1 MAAGGLGVWRVGCG
15 VSGAKAV
22 EVGQIVLIGLL
33 SEEAQMS
40 AKLGFAAGLA
50 VGVLA
55 GSRAGRGIYD
65 RSAAAAS
72 AVVHDPRVRSG
83 ASSALHRAGS
93 AGSTVAGAA
102 ARKVTGKG
110 KGNGQDGEKSAE
122 GAGGEG
128 KEGERGKAR
137 RGSVGGNRGRGR
149 IGEMGEVGAAGSRS
163 GSDSGSGSGESRIEN
178 RVRMKRLMGGVRGH
192 RRGAGAGGA
201 GGDGAYGHVG
211 AGGWVSGARGH
222 VFSRHSENGS
232 HHSRSGVSAPSVQ
245 PKPKGE
251 GGGEAQQG
259 INGEGGGD

>member
-1 MAAGGLGVWRVGCG
+1 MGGG

-110 KGNGQDGEKSAE
+110 KGKGQDGEKGAE
-122 GAGGEG
+122 GAGGEE

-163 GSDSGSGSGESRIEN
+163 GSDSGSDSGESRIEN

-192 RRGAGAGGA
+192 RRGAGGA
-201 GGDGAYGHVG
+201 GGDEAYGHVG

-251 GGGEAQQG
+251 GGGEAQG
-259 INGEGGGD
+259 INGEGSGD